1 MILFPDAK
9 CDMVSESFLT
19 WRALDMHVSKTF
31 QIALPILL
39 AALPNVA
46 SASIFIYSGTLSGA
60 NSVPAN
66 GSTATGTYTVT
77 VDDVLN
83 TVSVS
88 LTFTGLT
95 GGPATA
101 AHIHCCVAANA
112 NGPVVI
118 PFTGFPS
125 ATSGSYSNTFGGVSV
140 ANILGIKS
148 GNAYI
153 NIHNAVFPGGEI
165 RGQIGAVQG
174 VPEPATWA
182 MVIGGFGFIGGA
194 MRYRRAVKIGF
205 A

>member
-1 MILFPDAK
+1 MRL
-9 CDMVSESFLT
+9 
-19 WRALDMHVSKTF
+19 SKTLK
-31 QIALPILL
+31 IALPVFL
-39 AALPNVA
+39 ATASNAA
-46 SASIFIYSGTLSGA
+46 SAGIFIYTGA
-60 NSVPAN
+60 LNGAASVPAN
-66 GSTATGTYTVT
+66 GSTATGSYTVT

-83 TVSVS
+83 TVAVS
-88 LTFTGLT
+88 LTFSGLT

-125 ATSGSYSNTFGGVSV
+125 ATSGTYSNTFTAVSV
-140 ANILGIKS
+140 ANIQGIKN
-148 GNAYI
+148 GLAYI

-165 RGQIGAVQG
+165 RGQINAG

-182 MVIGGFGFIGGA
+182 MMIGGFGIIAGSL
-194 MRYRRAVKIGF
+194 RRRRVKVSF

>member
-1 MILFPDAK
+1 M
-9 CDMVSESFLT
+9 S
-19 WRALDMHVSKTF
+19 VSKALK
-31 QIALPILL
+31 IALPILL
-39 AALPNVA
+39 AALPNAA
-46 SASIFIYSGTLSGA
+46 SAGIFIYNGTLNGA

-88 LTFTGLT
+88 LTFSGLT
-95 GGPATA
+95 GGPASA

-125 ATSGSYSNTFGGVSV
+125 ATSGTYSNTFTGISV
-140 ANILGIKS
+140 ANITGINS
-148 GNAYI
+148 GLAYI

-165 RGQIGAVQG
+165 RGQIAG

-182 MVIGGFGFIGGA
+182 MVIGGFGFVGGA
-194 MRYRRAVKIGF
+194 MRYRRAAKVNF